1 VANLKRNKIKVK
13 ETRKKETKMQR
24 KKQDRT
30 EQHIAPKNLLGN
42 LKQITTHIT
51 GDSKGWCNV
60 HMNRE
65 RRNIFEEVIA
75 NYFPNFVKT

>member
-1 VANLKRNKIKVK
+1 MK

-51 GDSKGWCNV
+51 EIPKDGVMC
-60 HMNRE
+60 
-65 RRNIFEEVIA
+65 
-75 NYFPNFVKT
+75 T